1 MRKRLLLRLTAAGLV
16 LYQPLQTEDQVQI
29 FNIKEEKRRKKTL
42 EKNYKFIFSVGFLFD
57 SLIHGEYEFNVNSH
71 LIVRTMTK

>member
-29 FNIKEEKRRKKTL
+29 FNIKEERKKTL
-42 EKNYKFIFSVGFLFD
+42 EKNYKFIFSVGFLFA

>member
-1 MRKRLLLRLTAAGLV
+1 MRKRLFLRLKAAGLV

-29 FNIKEEKRRKKTL
+29 FNIKEERKKTL
-42 EKNYKFIFSVGFLFD
+42 EKNYKFIFSVGFLFA

>member
-1 MRKRLLLRLTAAGLV
+1 MRKRLFLRLTAAGLV

-29 FNIKEEKRRKKTL
+29 FNIKEERKKTL

>member
-1 MRKRLLLRLTAAGLV
+1 MRKRLFLRLTAAGLV

-29 FNIKEEKRRKKTL
+29 FNIKEERKKTL
-42 EKNYKFIFSVGFLFD
+42 EKNYKFIFSVGFLFA

>member
-1 MRKRLLLRLTAAGLV
+1 MRKRLLLRLTTAAGLV

-29 FNIKEEKRRKKTL
+29 FNIKEERKKTL
-42 EKNYKFIFSVGFLFD
+42 EKNYKFIFSVGFLFA